1 MCLGSGARN
10 ANKAAM
16 RQYKYQLAQRERNWM
31 NTLAI
36 TSVERV
42 QYEQTIDST
51 NVGLQNFYGD
61 LQGKY
66 GDLIG
71 QAMQANE
78 EAWNNYLKN
87 SEGAKLAAA
96 GRTGRSAERVASTE
110 LGQFFANQSRTAWL
124 LTKGKEQ
131 LTRKG
136 AEKAA
141 ATRAQQMQLF
151 AQNSIIRSPDI
162 APPRPVLQNVGQAAF
177 MDALSIASSVA
188 TIATGIGSAG
198 TFMKGLGGA
207 SKAAAGG
214 NLGLNTSQLV
224 ARDTL
229 RYGNTFPAGS
239 F

>member
-1 MCLGSGARN
+1 
-10 ANKAAM
+10 
-16 RQYKYQLAQRERNWM
+16 
-31 NTLAI
+31 
-36 TSVERV
+36 
-42 QYEQTIDST
+42 
-51 NVGLQNFYGD
+51 
-61 LQGKY
+61 
-66 GDLIG
+66 
-71 QAMQANE
+71 
-78 EAWNNYLKN
+78 
-87 SEGAKLAAA
+87 
-96 GRTGRSAERVASTE
+96 
-110 LGQFFANQSRTAWL
+110 
-124 LTKGKEQ
+124 
-131 LTRKG
+131 
-136 AEKAA
+136 
-141 ATRAQQMQLF
+141 MQLF

-214 NLGLNTSQLV
+214 GNLGLNTSQLV